1 MLERLS
7 GKLISII
14 KQISGKALISE
25 KNIESAIEEIK
36 LALLEADVNLR
47 VVRRFVNRT
56 AEDAVGMKVARDV
69 TPSQQFVKIVYDR
82 MVELL
87 GEKRSALELKGPDTQ
102 TVILCLGLQGS
113 GKTTTAAKLA
123 LLLKREGRKPLL
135 VAADPVRPAAAE
147 QLQVLGNQADV
158 DVFRI
163 DEKNSV
169 AIAKKALDRAK
180 REQYDTVIIDTTG
193 RLQIDDAMMGDLAE
207 LKRQARPDES
217 LLVADAMTGQ
227 QAVDIARTFDE
238 RIGLSGVILSKFDS
252 DARGG
257 AALSI
262 RNITGRPIKY
272 VGVGEK
278 LEDLEPFYPERMASR
293 ILGMGDVVS
302 LVEKAEA
309 TIERE
314 EAEKIR
320 EKMESNTFDFDDY
333 LDQFRRVKKMGN
345 IRSLLEMIPGLKG
358 NVDEDK
364 INLEDMKKEEA
375 IILSMTKK
383 ERKNPLMIGP
393 SRRKRIAR
401 GSGTAVFDVNKLL
414 KKFEKTKSMMKKVAR
429 NKDYQERLIG
439 QLDHKT

>member
-14 KQISGKALISE
+14 KQVSGKALISE
-25 KNIESAIEEIK
+25 KNVQSAIDEIK

-87 GEKRSALELKGPDTQ
+87 GEKRSALELKGPDAQ
-102 TVILCLGLQGS
+102 SVILCLGLQGS
-113 GKTTTAAKLA
+113 GKTTTAAKLGK
-123 LLLKREGRKPLL
+123 LLAAEGRKPLL

-147 QLQVLGNQADV
+147 QLAVLGKQAGV
-158 DVFRI
+158 DVFRLE
-163 DEKNSV
+163 EKNPSV
-169 AIAKKALDRAK
+169 IVRRALEKAA
-180 REQYDTVIIDTTG
+180 REQFDTVIIDTTG
-193 RLQIDDAMMGDLAE
+193 RLHVDDAMMGELED
-207 LKRQARPDES
+207 LKRVAKPVES

-227 QAVDIARTFDE
+227 QAVDIAKSFDE

-262 RNITGRPIKY
+262 RSITGRPIKY

-278 LEDLEPFYPERMASR
+278 LEDLEPFYPERVASR
-293 ILGMGDVVS
+293 ILGMGDIVS

-309 TIERE
+309 TIDAE

-320 EKMESNTFDFDDY
+320 DKMESNTFDFDDY
-333 LDQFRRVKKMGN
+333 LDQFRRVRKMGSV
-345 IRSLLEMIPGLKG
+345 RSIIEMIPGLQG

-375 IILSMTKK
+375 IILSMTRK
-383 ERKNPLMIGP
+383 ERKNPLIIGP
-393 SRRKRIAR
+393 GRRKRIAR

-414 KKFEKTKSMMKKVAR
+414 KKFEKTKNMMKKMAR
-429 NKDYQERLIG
+429 NKDYQQRLIG
-439 QLDHKT
+439 NLDRH

>member
-163 DEKNSV
+163 DEKNPV